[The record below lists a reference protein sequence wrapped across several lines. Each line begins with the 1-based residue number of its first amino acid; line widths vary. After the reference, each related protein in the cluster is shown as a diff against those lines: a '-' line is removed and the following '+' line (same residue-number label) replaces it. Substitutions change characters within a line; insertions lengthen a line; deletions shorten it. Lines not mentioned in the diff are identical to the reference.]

1 MIQFKMLGIN
11 FVFSGVFLSDLTM
24 IEEGNPDLIQDLI
37 NFKKRDM
44 IYQVIEK
51 VLRYQQDAYNF
62 QCTDEKALNAF
73 VTLPHMKEQLLY
85 NKSLEIEPRGVE
97 NKRDLLKLE
106 SKSKRDLFA

>member
-51 VLRYQQDAYNF
+51 VLRYQQVRAS
-62 QCTDEKALNAF
+62 
-73 VTLPHMKEQLLY
+73 V
-85 NKSLEIEPRGVE
+85 
-97 NKRDLLKLE
+97 
-106 SKSKRDLFA
+106 

>member
-1 MIQFKMLGIN
+1 MLGIN

-51 VLRYQQDAYNF
+51 VLRYQQVGAS
-62 QCTDEKALNAF
+62 
-73 VTLPHMKEQLLY
+73 V
-85 NKSLEIEPRGVE
+85 
-97 NKRDLLKLE
+97 
-106 SKSKRDLFA
+106 